1 MTAFRMLVL
10 ATAAACLATS
20 ATAQQT
26 PAAAPGPTKKIA
38 VLTFDQRQ
46 VQNNMD
52 EVFGRS
58 DVALG
63 RSLANLVAQQ
73 LGAAGGWEIVQI
85 SSSLPFDLDPT
96 AAANAGRSVGA
107 DAVLTG
113 SILGYGSGSS
123 TAGVS
128 GPSVGGV
135 RLGIGRRTTTAAVII
150 EGRLIDVA
158 SSTLLGM
165 VPAQASASR
174 SGTSITVSVPNL
186 ISADGVIDMTRQ
198 DFRST
203 LVGEVTYQAVGSLV
217 RDLGSERARVGAVQA
232 APPVAAAP
240 MAAPVAVGVAAGPV
254 VAVAPGAPFAWAP
267 YAFRGTEHFRYDVVK
282 TEGRDRETGY
292 YQLDLQPG
300 TQAGQ
305 VRMRVQGQV
314 GDDSYS
320 NTMTVPVAQQGGM
333 AGMGGMQMGFQQF
346 MAMGPLGMT
355 LFNPGTWMFL
365 YGHELT
371 IGDEWSQS
379 SGGDSFSVRVESTCA
394 YGGQSGVQVIT
405 RENNQVRQES
415 CLASGIAL
423 PLRVL
428 INSDDNDRIEM
439 TLTEYRP

>member
-1 MTAFRMLVL
+1 MSAFRTAIL
-10 ATAAACLATS
+10 AAAAAGLAAT
-20 ATAQQT
+20 ATAQT
-26 PAAAPGPTKKIA
+26 PTKKIA

-46 VQNNMD
+46 VQNNLN
-52 EVFGRS
+52 EVFGS
-58 DVALG
+58 SNVALG

-73 LGAAGGWEIVQI
+73 LGQAGGWEVVQI

-128 GPSVGGV
+128 GPSVAGV
-135 RLGIGRRTTTAAVII
+135 RLGVGRRTTTAAVII

-186 ISADGVIDMTRQ
+186 ISGNGEIDMSRQ
-198 DFRST
+198 DFRQT
-203 LVGEVTYQAVGSLV
+203 LVGEVTYQAVGTLV
-217 RDLGSERARVGAVQA
+217 RDLGNERARVGAVQA
-232 APPVAAAP
+232 APPPVAAAP
-240 MAAPVAVGVAAGPV
+240 MAAPVVAGPV
-254 VAVAPGAPFAWAP
+254 VAVAPGAPFAWSP
-267 YAFRGTEHFRYDVVK
+267 YAFRGTEHFKYDVVQ
-282 TEGRDRETGY
+282 TEGRDRATGF

-300 TQAGQ
+300 ANPGQ
-305 VRMRVQGQV
+305 VRMRVQGKV
-314 GDDSYS
+314 GDDEYL
-320 NTMTVPVAQQGGM
+320 NTVTVPVAQQGAQAGTMGM
-333 AGMGGMQMGFQQF
+333 TMGYQQF
-346 MAMGPLGMT
+346 MALGPIGIT

-371 IGDEWSQS
+371 VGDEWSQR
-379 SGGDSFSVRVESTCA
+379 SGGDSFSVKVETTCSH
-394 YGGQSGVQVIT
+394 GGQSGLLVIM
-405 RENNQVRQES
+405 RENNVVKQES
-415 CLASGIAL
+415 CVAPGIAL

-428 INSDDNDRIEM
+428 IVDDDDRMEM

>member
-1 MTAFRMLVL
+1 MLA
-10 ATAAACLATS
+10 ATVACLAVP
-20 ATAQQT
+20 AAAQQT
-26 PAAAPGPTKKIA
+26 PPATKKIA

-46 VQNNMD
+46 VQNNMN

-73 LGAAGGWEIVQI
+73 LGQAGGWEIVQI
-85 SSSLPFDLDPT
+85 STSLPFDLDPT

-113 SILGYGSGSS
+113 SIIGYGSGSS

-135 RLGIGRRTTTAAVII
+135 RLGIGRRTTTAAVVI

-165 VPAQASASR
+165 VPAQAQASR
-174 SGTSITVSVPNL
+174 SGTAITVHVPNL
-186 ISADGVIDMTRQ
+186 ISADGVIDMSRQ
-198 DFRST
+198 DFRET

-217 RDLGSERARVGAVQA
+217 RDLGNERARVGAVQA

-240 MAAPVAVGVAAGPV
+240 AMAAPVVAAVPAGPA
-254 VAVAPGAPFAWAP
+254 VAVAPGAPFAWTP
-267 YAFRGTEHFRYDVVK
+267 YAFRGTEHFRYTVVK
-282 TEGRDRETGY
+282 TEGRDNENGY
-292 YQLDLQPG
+292 YQLDLTPGAQPN
-300 TQAGQ
+300 Q

-320 NTMTVPVAQQGGM
+320 NTVTVPVAQTQPGAM
-333 AGMGGMQMGFQQF
+333 PGMQMMGFSQL
-346 MAMGPLGMT
+346 MALGPLGMV
-355 LFNPGTWMFL
+355 LFNPGSWMFL

-371 IGDEWSQS
+371 IGDEWSQRN
-379 SGGDSFSVRVESTCA
+379 GNESFSVRVESTCSFA
-394 YGGQSGVQVIT
+394 GQTGVQVIT
-405 RENNQVRQES
+405 RENDQVRQES
-415 CLASGIAL
+415 CIAAGVAL

-428 INSDDNDRIEM
+428 TISDDNDRIEM
-439 TLTEYRP
+439 TLTEYHP